1 MNCEGEGTQEVG
13 AEGSGLGALLG
24 AGGLYQKMW
33 SHLKFKLEKEG
44 NDILWETVI
53 LYTSMYL
60 CRGTI

>member
-44 NDILWETVI
+44 NDIL
-53 LYTSMYL
+53 
-60 CRGTI
+60 